1 MIENPT
7 IAKLTATVA
16 LELPTDIDLTF
27 LVSNT
32 SQLKDFG
39 VENNHITHIESSF
52 ADSKSLSIINKYPGV
67 LAVRSIEKDTELSWN
82 DLEKLRL
89 DGCKIIKHIRKD
101 KKDRIALLD
110 LVGNKR
116 AVEAIL
122 EGMLLGNYQFDKYK
136 SDKSK
141 LELPVCEILVVS
153 PALTACELVDLNN
166 LSQAVFHTRDLV
178 NEPNRNQSATDL
190 ANKIVEF
197 SKEAGFTVDV
207 YNKSKIEALKF
218 GGLLAVNSGSEEP
231 PTFSVL
237 EWKPKNA
244 INSQPYLLVGKG
256 VVFDTGGVN
265 IKTLG
270 MADMKCDMAG
280 AAAVIGTFYAVAKN
294 NLPIHIV
301 GLIPATDNRP
311 GKNAYVPGDVI
322 TMHNGKM
329 VEVLNTDAEGR
340 MILADALSY
349 GERFNPLVTIDLAT
363 LTGSA
368 AAAIGSAAA
377 VCMGNAD
384 DSYFNNLLSA
394 GFEANEKLVRF
405 PFWDEYGK
413 MIESKVGDIKN
424 IGGKEAGS
432 ITAGKFL
439 EHFVKSPFIH
449 IDIAGPAFIES
460 GSGYHS
466 AGATGY
472 GVRLLYRYFSELK

>member
-67 LAVRSIEKDTELSWN
+67 LAVRSIEKDTELSWS

-280 AAAVIGTFYAVAKN
+280 AAAVMR
-294 NLPIHIV
+294 LPKII
-301 GLIPATDNRP
+301 
-311 GKNAYVPGDVI
+311 YQF
-322 TMHNGKM
+322 
-329 VEVLNTDAEGR
+329 
-340 MILADALSY
+340 IL
-349 GERFNPLVTIDLAT
+349 
-363 LTGSA
+363 
-368 AAAIGSAAA
+368 
-377 VCMGNAD
+377 
-384 DSYFNNLLSA
+384 
-394 GFEANEKLVRF
+394 
-405 PFWDEYGK
+405 
-413 MIESKVGDIKN
+413 
-424 IGGKEAGS
+424 
-432 ITAGKFL
+432 
-439 EHFVKSPFIH
+439 
-449 IDIAGPAFIES
+449 
-460 GSGYHS
+460 
-466 AGATGY
+466 
-472 GVRLLYRYFSELK
+472 